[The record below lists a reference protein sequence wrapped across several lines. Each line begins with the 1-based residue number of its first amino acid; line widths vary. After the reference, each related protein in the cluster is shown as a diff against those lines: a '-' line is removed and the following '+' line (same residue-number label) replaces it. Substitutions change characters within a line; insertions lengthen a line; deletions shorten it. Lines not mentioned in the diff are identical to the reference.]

1 MNPKRCVRFLLLLP
15 PRAAVSPL
23 VVFRATLCGGCVGAS
38 HGRRSSKCLLGCG
51 VPLLV
56 LGIVLII
63 VAGVVPD
70 ALHKALNGK

>member
-1 MNPKRCVRFLLLLP
+1 
-15 PRAAVSPL
+15 
-23 VVFRATLCGGCVGAS
+23 VGAS